1 MIQSTSAYGVMLMRE
16 TILVIGTSL
25 HRVILL
31 EMIAPPRAS
40 EYVIWTMIQLRPVY
54 GAMIVKESILVIGT
68 SLYRVILMEMI
79 ASPSAPEY
87 GAILEEVPP
96 LVQPPKLSCKK
107 EHGAPSYY
115 SPLSTDTRALSWSL

>member
-1 MIQSTSAYGVMLMRE
+1 MIQSTPAYGVMLMRL
-16 TILVIGTSL
+16 T
-25 HRVILL
+25 
-31 EMIAPPRAS
+31 
-40 EYVIWTMIQLRPVY
+40 
-54 GAMIVKESILVIGT
+54 ILVIGT
-68 SLYRVILMEMI
+68 SLYRVILLEMIAPPHASEYVIWTMIQFRPVYRAMIVRESILVIGTPLYRVILMKMI

-115 SPLSTDTRALSWSL
+115 SPLSTDTRALAWSL